1 MQFSGRKLSAVDI
14 EMASGGDKPSMN
26 WSAQDLLKEWRR
38 FKQHCEFTFKGPLA
52 GKSEVEKV
60 NYLMTYIG
68 DKGRE
73 IYQTFEWKPARQDG
87 GVNLPP
93 ENETLD
99 GVYNKYEQY
108 VKPK

>member
-1 MQFSGRKLSAVDI
+1 
-14 EMASGGDKPSMN
+14 MASGGDKPSMN

-73 IYQTFEWKPARQDG
+73 IYQTFEWTPARQDG

-108 VKPK
+108 VKPKRNQI